1 MKVQRTMLMG
11 GFVWM
16 VVFGPVFRRMVVV
29 GPVYHKISLLLAKDR
44 FVVLVKNG
52 RYPLLPPC
60 ILLFHHLTSFPVHP
74 RSR

>member
-11 GFVWM
+11 GFVW
-16 VVFGPVFRRMVVV
+16 MVVV